1 MTRCK
6 VATLVAVLLVS
17 CLPAKSPSASYGDAL
32 RACDA
37 KPSEI
42 EWIECC
48 VKAAQ
53 SYGRDPNFCFQ

>member
-1 MTRCK
+1 MLRTLSGLVLALALASCT
-6 VATLVAVLLVS
+6 ATHA
-17 CLPAKSPSASYGDAL
+17 PSAAYGDAL

-53 SYGRDPNFCFQ
+53 SYNQDPNFCFQ